1 MCGLSLFLFASC
13 NKKESGEQSKMKGVL
28 YTSIVK
34 DAGTL
39 NLLPGKSKDVAVNV
53 SVFENKVSDV
63 TLKMTLKVDAD
74 SKDAYN
80 ATHEEQAELLPSSA
94 YSFTSNDLMLAR
106 YNLSS
111 TSAWI
116 SITASGLEDDQLYVL
131 PIDIDKVDGT
141 DNWEFA
147 ENHVA
152 YITVRQVNQGPEGG
166 DGSMEYPYELSTA
179 ADLKAMADKLSAKEK
194 VYFRLT
200 QDIDMAEIDDW
211 TPLNYASPYEFQ
223 IDFDGDG
230 HTIDNFHCTDFGS
243 YPSFFGVLYGYCHD
257 VTFTNA
263 LIECG
268 ADSGC
273 GILGGYGGTG
283 DKHADV
289 ARVHVHGKI
298 NFTGNKTGIG
308 GMFGC
313 AGNAT
318 IEASSADVDVY
329 SKKNYV
335 GGLFGY
341 SKKVQVRNCWTAGSI
356 YGDQRVGGIAGGING
371 VGDEIVNC
379 YSVAQIYI
387 FDEDNNKV
395 YGCARSVGG
404 IVGHANQDKADE
416 VETRMPEN
424 VISGC
429 IAWEDEI
436 KTRSY
441 IGAPNFSE
449 HNYYSSGAIVA
460 FGATHNTYANCYR
473 RADLDFRDYNDAFVL
488 YDQDNS
494 SPTNPLVIKKIEGA
508 GYNYPYHG
516 KAAPAGATL
525 TQVAQTI
532 GWSTAIWNFS
542 GDIPTIRPDAQAG
555 PVPDTTADGNL
566 PGFDENDIN

>member
-1 MCGLSLFLFASC
+1 
-13 NKKESGEQSKMKGVL
+13 
-28 YTSIVK
+28 
-34 DAGTL
+34 
-39 NLLPGKSKDVAVNV
+39 
-53 SVFENKVSDV
+53 
-63 TLKMTLKVDAD
+63 
-74 SKDAYN
+74 
-80 ATHEEQAELLPSSA
+80 
-94 YSFTSNDLMLAR
+94 
-106 YNLSS
+106 
-111 TSAWI
+111 
-116 SITASGLEDDQLYVL
+116 
-131 PIDIDKVDGT
+131 
-141 DNWEFA
+141 
-147 ENHVA
+147 
-152 YITVRQVNQGPEGG
+152 
-166 DGSMEYPYELSTA
+166 
-179 ADLKAMADKLSAKEK
+179 
-194 VYFRLT
+194 
-200 QDIDMAEIDDW
+200 
-211 TPLNYASPYEFQ
+211 
-223 IDFDGDG
+223 
-230 HTIDNFHCTDFGS
+230 
-243 YPSFFGVLYGYCHD
+243 
-257 VTFTNA
+257 
-263 LIECG
+263 
-268 ADSGC
+268 
-273 GILGGYGGTG
+273 
-283 DKHADV
+283 
-289 ARVHVHGKI
+289 
-298 NFTGNKTGIG
+298 
-308 GMFGC
+308 MFGC

-416 VETRMPEN
+416 METRMPEN